1 MFLLLI
7 STVLQPAPYEKN
19 DKPVFNLTETTAQA
33 ENSQKPKESD
43 SKMKSEKTQD
53 KSKKDSTSKKK
64 NSATTVYSTPAQ
76 EKKEATPVSKTPA
89 TTKTEQPV
97 KQEASAKSEQQK
109 QPEKNTTVQPS
120 PVARQKYNFAAAKNG
135 AQLVFVFDDG
145 GQNLAHLKSFLQLPF
160 PITVAVLP
168 RIAHSKESASQIR
181 ASGNEVILHQPM
193 QSINPSVN
201 PGPGAIK
208 PGMTED
214 EITSTLFQNI
224 TEIAPIAGM
233 NNHEGS
239 AITADAEKMA
249 VIMRTASQ
257 EGIYFLDSRTNV
269 ETKVPYVGRELG
281 YSWYERNIFL
291 DNEKTKEN
299 ALKEL
304 KKGLDLANKNGSV
317 IMIGHIWS
325 ADFLPAFLQEVYPE
339 LKEAGYTF
347 STVSKSRAKRN

>member
-1 MFLLLI
+1 MPQKKNARKTSGRTSGKSSSRRNIRRSPKKPKKYIPAYKLIIFCGTIIAICMFLLLI

-19 DKPVFNLTETTAQA
+19 DKPVFNLTETTEQA

-208 PGMTED
+208 PGMTE
-214 EITSTLFQNI
+214 
-224 TEIAPIAGM
+224 
-233 NNHEGS
+233 
-239 AITADAEKMA
+239 
-249 VIMRTASQ
+249 
-257 EGIYFLDSRTNV
+257 
-269 ETKVPYVGRELG
+269 
-281 YSWYERNIFL
+281 
-291 DNEKTKEN
+291 
-299 ALKEL
+299 
-304 KKGLDLANKNGSV
+304 
-317 IMIGHIWS
+317 
-325 ADFLPAFLQEVYPE
+325 
-339 LKEAGYTF
+339 
-347 STVSKSRAKRN
+347 